1 MADATVTLVLN
12 ETLFH
17 CQICMEHNM
26 CRFCLQTLALRHCV
40 GGKQPADGDVIQTA
54 RFPCPECRK
63 ECRVGKVGSVFN
75 NKSLLA
81 NRLLKHLA
89 DEADKYSEN
98 NSKKASVQALH
109 PEHLNYDFQE
119 RE

>member
-12 ETLFH
+12 ETLLH
-17 CQICMEHNM
+17 CQICMERLDSPRILPCQHNM
-26 CRFCLQTLALRHCV
+26 CRRCLQTLALRHCV

-75 NKSLLA
+75 NKCLIA
-81 NRLLKHLA
+81 RKTG
-89 DEADKYSEN
+89 Y
-98 NSKKASVQALH
+98 
-109 PEHLNYDFQE
+109 
-119 RE
+119 